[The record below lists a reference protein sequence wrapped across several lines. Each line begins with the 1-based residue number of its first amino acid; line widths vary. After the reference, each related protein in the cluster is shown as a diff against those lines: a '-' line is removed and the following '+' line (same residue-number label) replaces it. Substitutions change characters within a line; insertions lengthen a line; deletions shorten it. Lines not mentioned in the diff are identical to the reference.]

1 MAFVGCDN
9 VTKVISCKI
18 SNCPYSDHNLNN
30 IRLKT
35 DDIERGPG
43 SWIMNFNTIKSDYF
57 KQMFTDW
64 WKWVTEIYNLL
75 F

>member
-9 VTKVISCKI
+9 VTKEISCKI

-43 SWIMNFNTIKSDYF
+43 SWIMNFSTIKSDYF

-64 WKWVTEIYNLL
+64 WKWVTEI
-75 F
+75 